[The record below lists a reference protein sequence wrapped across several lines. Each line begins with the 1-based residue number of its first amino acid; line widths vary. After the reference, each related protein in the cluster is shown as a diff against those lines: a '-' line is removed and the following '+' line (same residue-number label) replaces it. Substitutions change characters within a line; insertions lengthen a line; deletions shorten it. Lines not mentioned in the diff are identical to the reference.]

1 MPHALPHH
9 AARWVSAPW
18 AMGSSSHPPY
28 AEKSWSLGGYC
39 CIGWLPPPAA
49 AAAAVEARVLH
60 NHNLS
65 ATFIMLA
72 ASLPHRPWGP
82 PIQPT
87 VKERL
92 HLEVQAGSGRLPEW
106 LAPPPAAAAAHP
118 HPHIASHAA
127 SWRHATG
134 VSPEP
139 SLLERQHLGMQSGLH
154 NAWHHRRCRRRC
166 RHRRCCRRHCP
177 RCCRARSA
185 HLPSIQWAS
194 CFSWQPLTHPLSR
207 PVTLTICRQDSTGFP
222 GAGAT
227 SAGAHPMGC
236 GISAAPAPP

>member
-1 MPHALPHH
+1 MPHPLPHH

-49 AAAAVEARVLH
+49 AAAAAAVEARVLH

-82 PIQPT
+82 PIEPT

-92 HLEVQAGSGRLPEW
+92 HLEVQAGSGRFFDIFKPVVFGRRGLRLPRCARCHVS
-106 LAPPPAAAAAHP
+106 LHARKRRPRGAPAKNTRTARNADKQKRRGGAAGLPRTQPRLLGCGKGPSPHARTRTHTGTRTHARCRDGVAADRP
-118 HPHIASHAA
+118 H
-127 SWRHATG
+127 R
-134 VSPEP
+134 
-139 SLLERQHLGMQSGLH
+139 
-154 NAWHHRRCRRRC
+154 RRCRRL
-166 RHRRCCRRHCP
+166 RRR
-177 RCCRARSA
+177 
-185 HLPSIQWAS
+185 
-194 CFSWQPLTHPLSR
+194 
-207 PVTLTICRQDSTGFP
+207 
-222 GAGAT
+222 
-227 SAGAHPMGC
+227 
-236 GISAAPAPP
+236 